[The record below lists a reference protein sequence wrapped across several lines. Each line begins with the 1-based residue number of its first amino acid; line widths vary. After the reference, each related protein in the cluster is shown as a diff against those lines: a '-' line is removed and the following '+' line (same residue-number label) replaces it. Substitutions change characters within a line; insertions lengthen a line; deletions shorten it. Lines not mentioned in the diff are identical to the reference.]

1 MVASLTGFGRGEVT
15 DATGR
20 VAVELKSVNNRF
32 LQLDVHVPW
41 GYGWADAMLRS
52 LVSERV
58 SRGKVSV
65 NLEIVDYTPTQQA
78 VVNRQLL
85 KSFIDLATD
94 LEKETGRTLPLQLD
108 GMLGL
113 PGVVKVDS
121 EKADQNVIWARIKPV
136 AEKAIAAF
144 IESRKRE
151 GANLAADILRRRE
164 RLDECR
170 KAIEERIPQYR
181 AAFIERFT
189 ARIKE
194 LAGQAGIED
203 SRLASEIAIWTD
215 RSDISEELTRLAS
228 HLKELGTIMNS
239 SEPIGRRLDFLLQ
252 ELNREANTTGS
263 KVGDILVIQQVL
275 DMKCE
280 IEKIREQAQNIE

>member
-1 MVASLTGFGRGEVT
+1 MVASLTGFGRGELT

-20 VAVELKSVNNRF
+20 IAVELKSVNNRF

-41 GYGWADAMLRS
+41 GYGWADSQLRS
-52 LVSERV
+52 LISERV

-65 NLEIVDYTPTQQA
+65 NLEIVDYAPTQQA
-78 VVNRQLL
+78 VVNRPLL
-85 KSFIDLATD
+85 KSFIDLAID
-94 LEKETGRTLPLQLD
+94 LEKETDRPLPLRLD

-113 PGVVKVDS
+113 PGVMKVDS
-121 EKADQNVIWARIKPV
+121 EKTDQNVIWARIKPV
-136 AEKAIAAF
+136 AEKAIATF

-151 GANLAADILRRRE
+151 GANLAADILRRKE
-164 RLDECR
+164 RLEECR
-170 KAIEERIPQYR
+170 TAIEERIPQYR

-194 LAGQAGIED
+194 LAGQAGIDD
-203 SRLASEIAIWTD
+203 SRLSSEIAIWTD
-215 RSDISEELTRLAS
+215 RSDISEELTRLSS
-228 HLKELGTIMNS
+228 HLKELGAIMQS
-239 SEPIGRRLDFLLQ
+239 TEPIGRRLDFLLQ

-275 DMKCE
+275 DIKCE